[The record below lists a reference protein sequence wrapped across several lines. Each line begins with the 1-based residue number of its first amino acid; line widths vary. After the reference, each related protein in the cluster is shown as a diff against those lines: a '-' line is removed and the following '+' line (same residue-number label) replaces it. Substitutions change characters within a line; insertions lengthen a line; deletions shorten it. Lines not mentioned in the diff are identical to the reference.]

1 MAQGT
6 APLASC
12 GKPGLCLLEYLD
24 HSQRP
29 LALHSEVVLFVF
41 FSKPRFRKPNGNVYL
56 GQVLAQSHLPGP
68 CPNLGRLCDFP
79 VPWAAVRTF

>member
-41 FSKPRFRKPNGNVYL
+41 LANPASGSLMAMYIWDKSLPRVIS
-56 GQVLAQSHLPGP
+56 QGP
-68 CPNLGRLCDFP
+68 API
-79 VPWAAVRTF
+79 